1 MINSKRDSRQAANK
15 LCYECGDK
23 LCAVMWRLV
32 PVSFFSV
39 FSDTEKGTTMTE
51 IHITEEKKNSTAVLV
66 GVETPEMRDG
76 ECDASLDELER
87 LAETAGAVVA
97 ARLVQSREKPDVRT
111 VIGSGKVAELKTIC
125 SECGAELCIFDCE
138 MSPSQIR
145 NVEDEVGE
153 VRVIDRS
160 MLILDIFALHA
171 ATAEGKLQ
179 VELAQLKY
187 TAPRLIGKGKQ
198 LSRLGGGIGTRG
210 PGESKL
216 ESDKRHLARRVASLE
231 AELEAVENTRRTT
244 RSARDRSGLPH
255 VAIVGYTNAGKSTL
269 LNRLTDAG
277 ILAEDKLF
285 ATLDP
290 TTRKFTLPGGESVLL
305 TDTVGFIRKL
315 PHHLVKAFRSTLE
328 EAALS
333 DILLHIVDASD
344 PEYPDEMKVTEELL
358 AELGAGGKPMLI
370 VYNKCDRE
378 ADGIHAPALT
388 PNGSNRAVCVSA
400 LTGQGVDEMVAMLEA
415 IVREGKVRVTFRFPN
430 SEAGALSSL
439 YRMAAVESV
448 EYGDEYI
455 TAVAVADAKTR
466 GVLAAYELK

>member
-1 MINSKRDSRQAANK
+1 
-15 LCYECGDK
+15 
-23 LCAVMWRLV
+23 
-32 PVSFFSV
+32 
-39 FSDTEKGTTMTE
+39 MTE

-76 ECDASLDELER
+76 ECEASLDELER

-244 RSARDRSGLPH
+244 RSARDRSGLLR

-358 AELGAGGKPMLI
+358 AELGAGGKPTLI

-378 ADGIHAPALT
+378 ADGIPAPALA
-388 PNGSNRAVCVSA
+388 PNGLNRAVCVSA

-448 EYGDEYI
+448 DYGDEYI